1 MLAGLVNC
9 ESHSFVEPF
18 KDIVIRVRI
27 DIRTKFVILFFK
39 VVRVLFWGGG
49 GGGIFKD
56 FLFAKTR
63 LGLILDLYKFV
74 ILFFNVVRVF
84 FFLGGGG
91 GGVIFKDF
99 YV

>member
-49 GGGIFKD
+49 GGEGEYLRIFYSQ
-56 FLFAKTR
+56 R
-63 LGLILDLYKFV
+63 LA
-74 ILFFNVVRVF
+74 
-84 FFLGGGG
+84 
-91 GGVIFKDF
+91 
-99 YV
+99 